1 MSRVKRRPAFLL
13 AILTYVTLDLSL
25 AMMPGAFQFEPAD
38 SVETIQISRARA
50 AARVVVLPAVP
61 GNALVWSQAPAEI
74 KDRWARTGQVER
86 RGRLLMIWSSR
97 ASRDPALASEDPH

>member
-1 MSRVKRRPAFLL
+1 MSRVKRRPVFLL
-13 AILTYVTLDLSL
+13 AILIYVTLDLSL

-38 SVETIQISRARA
+38 SVETIQIGRARV
-50 AARVVVLPAVP
+50 AARVAVLPAVP
-61 GNALVWSQAPAEI
+61 GNALVWSQAPAEV

-97 ASRDPALASEDPH
+97 ASRDPVPASEDPH